1 MKSKNAAVINGKE
14 IKLKTPKSTSTP
26 MNKEKKRK
34 SDSPLVIAN
43 KKRRN
48 IERSGNNTINN
59 ETPNKTTSKSRND
72 TTTHRRIKPGI
83 KALKEIRYYQ
93 KTDHLLIP
101 KLSFCRVVKE
111 IIISTSKS
119 DFRIQSQALAAL
131 QEATEAFMVRY
142 MQDANMCAIHANR
155 VTIQPKDMK
164 LVAYF
169 DKHL

>member
-1 MKSKNAAVINGKE
+1 
-14 IKLKTPKSTSTP
+14 

-34 SDSPLVIAN
+34 SASPLVVAN

-48 IERSGNNTINN
+48 TEPSGNNTMNN
-59 ETPNKTTSKSRND
+59 ETTNKTSKSRND

-111 IIISTSKS
+111 IILSTSKS
-119 DFRIQSQALAAL
+119 DMRIQSQALAAL
-131 QEATEAFMVRY
+131 QEATEAYAVRY